1 MLNTSVAAAF
11 EGRAAVGME
20 GEEVSISAVP
30 AATHLPLSVTSYYFD
45 TNATCA
51 VEYALHK
58 RGRGG
63 GGGFHFQFYSRNGR
77 KTGWQLHADED
88 YQ

>member
-58 RGRGG
+58 RGGG
-63 GGGFHFQFYSRNGR
+63 AFISSFIQEM
-77 KTGWQLHADED
+77 ED
-88 YQ
+88 WLAITCR

>member
-63 GGGFHFQFYSRNGR
+63 GAFISSFIQEM
-77 KTGWQLHADED
+77 ED
-88 YQ
+88 WLAITCR